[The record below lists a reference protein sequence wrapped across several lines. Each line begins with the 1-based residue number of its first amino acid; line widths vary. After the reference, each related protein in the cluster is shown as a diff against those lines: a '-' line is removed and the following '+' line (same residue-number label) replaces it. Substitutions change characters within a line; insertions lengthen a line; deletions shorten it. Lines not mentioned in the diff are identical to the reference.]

1 MANQS
6 FPPSHHPLVL
16 PLFTL
21 SVPSPLFLYHLSSP
35 STLSLHPP
43 LLPISSF
50 LSSPHIL
57 SSPLPGIISV
67 YFETNVSATMP
78 QGFNASFWVRRCPRG
93 SERGM
98 EDGAPV
104 CQARAQ
110 CQGGLCQ
117 CPQGYG
123 GPLCDHP
130 LCPQDCGE
138 TEGRGSCNLV
148 REDVVV
154 YWV

>member
-1 MANQS
+1 MAQS
-6 FPPSHHPLVL
+6 LPTPLPPL
-16 PLFTL
+16 LFTL
-21 SVPSPLFLYHLSSP
+21 STSLPPALPL
-35 STLSLHPP
+35 T
-43 LLPISSF
+43 
-50 LSSPHIL
+50 
-57 SSPLPGIISV
+57 GIISV
-67 YFETNVSATMP
+67 YFETNVSDATP

-123 GPLCDHP
+123 GALCDRP

-138 TEGRGSCNLV
+138 PEGRGSCNLV
-148 REDVVV
+148 REGVMDSDLML
-154 YWV
+154 

>member
-1 MANQS
+1 MHPMCSSLKALLDGS
-6 FPPSHHPLVL
+6 TDPPSHLCSILSPL
-16 PLFTL
+16 LFTL
-21 SVPSPLFLYHLSSP
+21 SSPLPPSPPPASSP
-35 STLSLHPP
+35 P
-43 LLPISSF
+43 
-50 LSSPHIL
+50 
-57 SSPLPGIISV
+57 PGIISV
-67 YFETNVSATMP
+67 YFETNVSDATP

-123 GPLCDHP
+123 GALCDRP

-148 REDVVV
+148 RGGVVISV
-154 YWV
+154 YNNV